1 MLSRGINLRRR
12 PFFACTSHPAG
23 PKPRSDA
30 SISRIRKL
38 CGFIRRMQPCQFVSR
53 LMVNSRPP
61 WPNEAVVEIQLLL
74 PALQAKLLD
83 DLAYARGKSLGR
95 LVRDLLQDYLAQQGS
110 HPSPGPGDLP
120 GVSEPGKSRLAE

>member
-1 MLSRGINLRRR
+1 M
-12 PFFACTSHPAG
+12 
-23 PKPRSDA
+23 
-30 SISRIRKL
+30 SICIQTNSPTK
-38 CGFIRRMQPCQFVSR
+38 G
-53 LMVNSRPP
+53 LMVNSCPP

-120 GVSEPGKSRLAE
+120 GVSEPGKSRLAEYEACNRLVLAAGIAIRAPRLIPLR

>member
-1 MLSRGINLRRR
+1 M
-12 PFFACTSHPAG
+12 
-23 PKPRSDA
+23 
-30 SISRIRKL
+30 SICIQANSPTK
-38 CGFIRRMQPCQFVSR
+38 G

-61 WPNEAVVEIQLLL
+61 WPNEGVVEIQLLL

>member
-1 MLSRGINLRRR
+1 M
-12 PFFACTSHPAG
+12 
-23 PKPRSDA
+23 
-30 SISRIRKL
+30 SICIQANSPTK
-38 CGFIRRMQPCQFVSR
+38 G

-110 HPSPGPGDLP
+110 HPSPGPGACN
-120 GVSEPGKSRLAE
+120 RLVPAAGIAIRAPRLIPLR